1 MTHQLSMLAQNLY
14 YEVLVVLYEML
25 HMYGLKLGLML
36 PGVPE
41 QLAVNNGAT
50 VASNGQPLFIVS
62 VRAQGPIK
70 SFMSFGRTVQQALDC
85 TAYRYCTNR
94 ICLLKVGPLPNGTVG
109 LLLTVEGTRWTV

>member
-50 VASNGQPLFIVS
+50 VASNGQPLFLVS

-70 SFMSFGRTVQQALDC
+70 SLMPFRRAVQQALDC
-85 TAYRYCTNR
+85 ICYRCCTNR
-94 ICLLKVGPLPNGTVG
+94 IWLIDVRPLPNGTLG
-109 LLLTVEGTRWTV
+109 LLLTVEG